1 MVVDHQPFEAVGVKI
16 QLVQRFMMTVGMVQV
31 AHQPLD
37 AVVPVVAA
45 LQQVPVEAGV
55 MVPLAALSELIAHK
69 QQLFPREGEQPAVV
83 GAQVG
88 ELLPG
93 IARHAVENRFFAVHH
108 FIVGERQHKVLGVV
122 VEHAEGHFVMMVAA
136 MHRIELHVIQG
147 VVHPAEVPFEPETEA
162 AAGWRTGHPG
172 KIGGLFRHGD
182 RARRLFAKDAVGVA
196 QKLNGFQIL
205 PTAVFVGDPLS
216 RLAAVIAIDHRGHRV
231 DPQRIDAEAFDPVQ
245 RVTHQVVADFP
256 TSVVVDQGIPVLVIP
271 LARIAVLIQRSAVK
285 RGKGKIIRR
294 EVAGHPV
301 KNDVQPGGV
310 RGIDKV
316 TEIVAGAE
324 AAGRRIEPGGL
335 IAPAAV
341 ERVLV
346 NRQ

>member
-1 MVVDHQPFEAVGVKI
+1 
-16 QLVQRFMMTVGMVQV
+16 
-31 AHQPLD
+31 
-37 AVVPVVAA
+37 
-45 LQQVPVEAGV
+45 
-55 MVPLAALSELIAHK
+55 
-69 QQLFPREGEQPAVV
+69 
-83 GAQVG
+83 
-88 ELLPG
+88 
-93 IARHAVENRFFAVHH
+93 
-108 FIVGERQHKVLGVV
+108 
-122 VEHAEGHFVMMVAA
+122 MMVAA

-205 PTAVFVGDPLS
+205 PPAVFVGDPLS

-271 LARIAVLIQRSAVK
+271 SRGSLCSYSEVPSNEARAKSSA
-285 RGKGKIIRR
+285 GKW
-294 EVAGHPV
+294 
-301 KNDVQPGGV
+301 PGTQS
-310 RGIDKV
+310 RM
-316 TEIVAGAE
+316 TFS
-324 AAGRRIEPGGL
+324 
-335 IAPAAV
+335 PAACAA
-341 ERVLV
+341 LIK
-346 NRQ
+346 